1 MYWNSLRQF
10 FSPNSIVWFQSMNF
24 VGDTTHPV
32 TVKQLLMTS
41 TLNYLE
47 IPCVRYIGN
56 ATEMAVTV
64 NRED

>member
-1 MYWNSLRQF
+1 
-10 FSPNSIVWFQSMNF
+10 MNF

-32 TVKQLLMTS
+32 TEKQLLMTS

-47 IPCVRYIGN
+47 VPCVRYIGN
-56 ATEMAVTV
+56 ATEMVVTV